1 MTQSNHSECSAVQVE
16 LVYAAL
22 CVAGGASAPSPQ
34 VNALAGGLTEN
45 GFRASRLMNTPRG
58 GVGERLQT
66 ELAPGFLAGPGSRLI
81 VWWAGDGVTNGQPT
95 HLTVEVQE
103 HRREEAFSVTVE
115 EVMAFAAA
123 AAAEQTLLVFDLQ
136 FEGHVDLAEK
146 TASVMRRTR
155 ADAGWSGVLIAQR
168 SADKPSR
175 SLTEVMT
182 DLLIHGPTDP
192 ALRQRWTRGDAVHA
206 NDVVDAL
213 VDEYTGRL
221 HTRSTGAPGPMLRT
235 PIKLMQI
242 MLRSDR
248 WRTMSD
254 GSTFAFVSYVREDA
268 EPVGKI
274 SQALTNMGVPL
285 WRDATDLLPGT
296 RWRTEIRRAIK
307 QGAAFVA
314 FFSVNSE
321 QREISYMRE
330 ELLEAIGQMRL
341 RSRDHPWFI
350 PVRLDSCSI
359 PSFDIGPGETLS
371 DLQYLDLMDPYDE
384 QAVGRL
390 AAAIRAAS
398 TSARQE

>member
-1 MTQSNHSECSAVQVE
+1 VTV
-16 LVYAAL
+16 
-22 CVAGGASAPSPQ
+22 
-34 VNALAGGLTEN
+34 LARGLTEN
-45 GFRASRLMNTPRG
+45 GFRTARLMNTPLA
-58 GVGERLQT
+58 GVGNNLQT
-66 ELAPGFLAGPGSRLI
+66 ELAPGLLAGPGSRLI
-81 VWWAGDGVTNGQPT
+81 VWWTGDGVTNGQPT
-95 HLTVEVQE
+95 HLTVQVEE
-103 HRREEAFSVTVE
+103 YRKKEAFSVTVE
-115 EVMAFAAA
+115 EVMTLAAG

-136 FEGHVDLAEK
+136 FGGYVDLEEK
-146 TASVMRRTR
+146 TASVMRCTR
-155 ADAGWSGVLIAQR
+155 AGAGWSGMVIAQR
-168 SADKPSR
+168 SAGKPSQ

-192 ALRQRWTRGDAVHA
+192 SLRQRWMRGAGVHA
-206 NDVVDAL
+206 HDVVDAL

-235 PIKLMQI
+235 PPKLMQI
-242 MLRSDR
+242 MLRSDQ

-268 EPVGKI
+268 EAVGKI
-274 SQALTNMGVPL
+274 SQALANMGVPL

-296 RWRTEIRRAIK
+296 RWRMEIRRAIK

-314 FFSVNSE
+314 FFSANSE

-371 DLQYLDLMDPYDE
+371 DLQYLDLLDPGDE

-398 TSARQE
+398 TAGRQK